1 MAQNPKFTFDSKSQ
15 RYRFK
20 TGDRAGQFVSKAKVR
35 SLIEKRITEERAAID
50 RLAANLV
57 NDSIRLQ
64 DFEKGMAKRL
74 KTLHIQSYILGRG
87 DAGTFDNA
95 VDKRLVEQALETQYQ
110 YLRGFTEAIRDGNL
124 SEAQI
129 RARAKSY
136 ARAAYGTQQ
145 RAAQRGHAETG
156 RYQYERNVTSA
167 GAGTCFDCE
176 YLAFRG
182 IVPIGTISFSQPPG
196 SRLCRAS
203 CRCYMEYLIEDG

>member
-35 SLIEKRITEERAAID
+35 SLIEDRITEERAAID

-57 NDSIRLQ
+57 NESIRLQ

-74 KTLHIQSYILGRG
+74 KTLHIQSYILGKG
-87 DAGTFDNA
+87 GEGTFDNA
-95 VDKRLVEQALETQYQ
+95 IDKRLVETILESEFQ
-110 YLRGFTEAIRDGNL
+110 YLRGFTEAIRDGKL
-124 SEAQI
+124 TEAQI

-145 RAAQRGHAETG
+145 RATQRGHADEP
-156 RYQYERNVTSA
+156 RYRYERNVLSD
-167 GAGTCFDCE
+167 GAATCIDCE

-182 IVPIGTISFSQPPG
+182 VVPIGTISRSQPPG
-196 SRLCRAS
+196 SRLCKSR
-203 CRCYMEYLIEDG
+203 CRCHMEYLLENA